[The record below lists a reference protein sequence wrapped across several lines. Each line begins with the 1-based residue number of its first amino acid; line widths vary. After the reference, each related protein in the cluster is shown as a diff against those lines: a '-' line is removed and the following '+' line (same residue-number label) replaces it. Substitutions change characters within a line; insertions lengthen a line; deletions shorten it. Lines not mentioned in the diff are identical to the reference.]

1 MTSIPIRYK
10 GFAPRL
16 CCLLI
21 VALAPMATAQSPV
34 QLDIHNVVVAYSSS
48 GVPETMTITGVNF
61 GSAAGIVKL
70 NTFTLPVTSW
80 SPTQIV
86 AMVQGASGPGT
97 YLLVVKRAESN
108 GTVAS
113 DDAEVTIGA
122 AGPQGPPGP
131 AGPKGDP
138 GQNGATGPMGPM
150 GPMGP
155 IGPQGP
161 SGTPEISGYEWLE
174 VNESRTIEANL
185 STQIVKY
192 CPEGK
197 RILAGGC
204 GTSGGVDRFLNLVTS
219 IPFTRAWNCVWL
231 NPRSTAVTVQLNVRA
246 ICATVP

>member
-1 MTSIPIRYK
+1 MASIPIRYK

-21 VALAPMATAQSPV
+21 VALAPLATAQSPV

-48 GVPETMTITGVNF
+48 GVPETKTITGVNF
-61 GSAAGIVKL
+61 GSATGIVKL

-97 YLLVVKRAESN
+97 YRLAVKRTDSN
-108 GTVAS
+108 GVVSSDEAGVA
-113 DDAEVTIGA
+113 IGA

-131 AGPKGDP
+131 AGPKRDS
-138 GQNGATGPMGPM
+138 GQNGATGPMEPIGPA
-150 GPMGP
+150 
-155 IGPQGP
+155 GPQGP
-161 SGTPEISGYEWLE
+161 PGTPEISGYEWLE
-174 VNESRTIEANL
+174 VDESRTVDAN
-185 STQIVKY
+185 SFTQIVKY

-197 RILAGGC
+197 KILTGGC
-204 GTSGGVDRFLNLVTS
+204 GTSGGVEQFLNVVTS
-219 IPFTRAWNCVWL
+219 RPFTRAWNCVWL
-231 NPRSTAVTVQLNVRA
+231 NPRSAPVTVQLNVRA